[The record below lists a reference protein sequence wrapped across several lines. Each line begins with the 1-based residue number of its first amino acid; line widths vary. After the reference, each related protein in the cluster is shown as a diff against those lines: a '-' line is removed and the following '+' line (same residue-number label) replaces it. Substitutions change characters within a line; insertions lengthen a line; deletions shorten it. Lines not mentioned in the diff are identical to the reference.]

1 MTLDELRSMD
11 PVKFRFDC
19 IDVFDRRHRVTFTHK
34 GGQIEEDTVYPKH
47 GVSVDKNKTGQ
58 F

>member
-1 MTLDELRSMD
+1 MD